1 MRWGY
6 KAKNL
11 PGAGEGC
18 FLDPFLA
25 MPSDPGGLMD
35 AVMLE
40 DGPQHMLALERANR
54 VRLARA
60 ALKRRIA
67 AGELDAAEVVLT
79 CPWETE
85 SMSVSELLMS
95 QKRWGRTRCRKFL
108 MSIGLSETKTVSSL
122 TERQRLTLAALLNTK
137 AQAARAQA
145 RQ

>member
-1 MRWGY
+1 
-6 KAKNL
+6 
-11 PGAGEGC
+11 
-18 FLDPFLA
+18 
-25 MPSDPGGLMD
+25 MD
-35 AVMLE
+35 AATVSS
-40 DGPQHMLALERANR
+40 GPQHMLALERANR

-60 ALKRRIA
+60 ALKRKIA
-67 AGELDAAEVVLT
+67 AGELDAAEVILT

-95 QKRWGRTRCRKFL
+95 QRRWGRTRCRKFL

-145 RQ
+145 HQ